1 MFFTKE
7 EESRIVEAI
16 RIAEL
21 KTSGEIRVFMEDFC
35 DADDPVDRAAELFA
49 THKMNE
55 TQNRNGV
62 LIYIAHTA
70 RQFAIWG
77 DSGVHERAGQLFWEK
92 EKHLL
97 RRYLQKDES
106 CAGICTVIHEIGDIL
121 KINFPADKNN
131 NPNELPNDII
141 YG

>member
-7 EESRIVEAI
+7 EESRIIEAI
-16 RIAEL
+16 RVAEL

-35 DADDPVDRAAELFA
+35 DADDPIARAAELFV
-49 THKMNE
+49 TYKMNE

-77 DSGVHERAGQLFWEK
+77 DSGVHEKAGQLFWEK

-121 KINFPADKNN
+121 KINFPADNNN
-131 NPNELPNDII
+131 NPNELPNEII